1 MSEKFDVVV
10 IGGAVIGSSLAYF
23 LAEDSGFKG
32 RILVVEKDTSYARA
46 ASSLSLSSIR
56 QQFSTRINIE
66 ASLFGLRFLR
76 NANDLLAVEGVS
88 PGLRLEENGYL
99 YIATSEQGRETLRTN
114 NVLQRK
120 MGADV
125 VLLTRDQVQEKYP
138 WLKSDDISLCALGR
152 SGEGWFDGYA
162 LMQAFKAK
170 ARELGVTYR
179 QGKAVAIERKG
190 NRLTGIILADGQTI
204 ACGTLVNC
212 AGASGAR
219 VMAAAAGIAIPVFA
233 KKRCVFSFA
242 AKMVI
247 PRCPLIVDSS
257 GVYVRTDGQQ
267 YVCGYSPND
276 LDETDAATDFD
287 VDWAL
292 FEDVIWPALAAR
304 VPLFEVIKPGRAWAG
319 HYDMNIVDHNA
330 IVGPLPGLQNF
341 LIAAG
346 FSGHGMQHAPAIG
359 RGLAEFIQH
368 GRYTTLDLSAYSFE
382 RIIRGEPILEHNVI

>member
-1 MSEKFDVVV
+1 
-10 IGGAVIGSSLAYF
+10 
-23 LAEDSGFKG
+23 
-32 RILVVEKDTSYARA
+32 
-46 ASSLSLSSIR
+46 
-56 QQFSTRINIE
+56 
-66 ASLFGLRFLR
+66 
-76 NANDLLAVEGVS
+76 
-88 PGLRLEENGYL
+88 
-99 YIATSEQGRETLRTN
+99 
-114 NVLQRK
+114 
-120 MGADV
+120 
-125 VLLTRDQVQEKYP
+125 
-138 WLKSDDISLCALGR
+138 
-152 SGEGWFDGYA
+152 
-162 LMQAFKAK
+162 
-170 ARELGVTYR
+170 
-179 QGKAVAIERKG
+179 
-190 NRLTGIILADGQTI
+190 
-204 ACGTLVNC
+204 
-212 AGASGAR
+212 
-219 VMAAAAGIAIPVFA
+219 MAAAAGIAIPVFA

>member
-170 ARELGVTYR
+170 ARGLGVTYR